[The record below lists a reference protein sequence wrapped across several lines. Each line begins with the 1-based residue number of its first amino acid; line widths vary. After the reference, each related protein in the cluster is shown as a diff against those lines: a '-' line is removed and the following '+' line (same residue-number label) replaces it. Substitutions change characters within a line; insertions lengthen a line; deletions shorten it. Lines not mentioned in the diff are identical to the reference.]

1 MVISEMSFDFDLFVI
16 GAGSGGV
23 RAARVAAGFGARVAV
38 AESRELGG
46 TCVNLG
52 CVPKKLFIYGASYA
66 DDFTHAAAYGW
77 HVGTPGFD
85 WPTLRDNKNREIAR
99 INKIYGS
106 LLADAGAQLIRGH
119 ARVLDA
125 HTVAVDGERYSAEH
139 ILIATGC
146 APDKPEIPGH
156 ELAITSDDAFHL
168 PTLPRRVIVSGG
180 GYIAVEFASIFRGL
194 GVQVTQLYRG
204 ELFLRGFD
212 TGVRQHLR
220 EQLGLHGIDLQFN
233 ADIQRI
239 DRRADGSLDA
249 TLRDG
254 RVLQTDCVM
263 FATGRSPPTD
273 ELGLERTQV
282 TRNPRG
288 FIEVDDDFRTREP
301 SIFAVGDVIG
311 RVQLTP
317 VALAEGTAVAR
328 QLFRPAAYRKLD
340 YDIIPTAVFSLPN
353 IGTVGL
359 SEDQALAQGREL
371 RVYESRFKSLKLTL
385 TGSQET
391 TFLKLIVD
399 AGNDRVLGAHMVGPD
414 AGEIIQGIAI
424 AIKAGATKQVFDDT
438 FGIHPSTAEE
448 FVTMRTPRAITS

>member
-1 MVISEMSFDFDLFVI
+1 MPFDFDLFVV

-23 RAARVAAGFGARVAV
+23 RAARVAAGIGARVAV

-52 CVPKKLFIYGASYA
+52 CVPKKLFVYGASYA
-66 DDFTHAAAYGW
+66 DDFAHAQSYGW
-77 HVGTPGFD
+77 DVGAPTFD
-85 WPTLRDNKNREIAR
+85 WPTLRENKNLEIAR
-99 INKIYGS
+99 INGVYGK
-106 LLADAGAQLIRGH
+106 LLADAGATLIRGH
-119 ARVLDA
+119 ARLLDA
-125 HTVAVDGERYSAEH
+125 HTVEINGAQHSAEH

-146 APDKPEIPGH
+146 APDKPDIPGR

-168 PTLPRRVIVSGG
+168 STLPRRVIVSGG

-212 TGVRQHLR
+212 RDVRKHLR
-220 EQLGLHGIDLQFN
+220 EQLCLHGINLQFN
-233 ADIQRI
+233 ADIERI
-239 DRRADGSLDA
+239 DQRADGSLEA
-249 TLRDG
+249 TLCDG

-263 FATGRSPPTD
+263 FATGRSPPL
-273 ELGLERTQV
+273 EGLGLERTRV
-282 TRNPRG
+282 TRNQRG
-288 FIEVDDDFRTREP
+288 FIDVDDDFRTQEP

-328 QLFRPAAYRKLD
+328 QLFQPTAYRKLD
-340 YDIIPTAVFSLPN
+340 YGVIPTAVFCLPN

-359 SEDQALAQGREL
+359 SEDDALQKGYPL

-385 TGSQET
+385 TGSQEKT
-391 TFLKLIVD
+391 YLKLVVD
-399 AGNDRVLGAHMVGPD
+399 DRNDRVLGAHMVGPD

-424 AIKAGATKQVFDDT
+424 AMKAGATKQIFDDT

-448 FVTMRTPRAITS
+448 FVTMRTPRAASA

>member
-1 MVISEMSFDFDLFVI
+1 MSFDVDLFVI

-52 CVPKKLFIYGASYA
+52 CVPKKLFVYGASYA
-66 DDFTHAAAYGW
+66 DDFAHAQSYGW
-77 HVGTPGFD
+77 AVDKPDFD

-99 INKIYGS
+99 LNEVYGK
-106 LLADAGAQLIRGH
+106 LLADAGVKLIRGH
-119 ARVLDA
+119 ARLLDA
-125 HTVAVDGERYSAEH
+125 HTVEVDGVQYSAEH
-139 ILIATGC
+139 ILIASGC
-146 APDKPEIPGH
+146 APDKPDIPGR

-168 PTLPRRVIVSGG
+168 PALPRRVIVSGG

-194 GVQVTQLYRG
+194 GVHVAQLYRG

-212 TGVRQHLR
+212 EGVRKHLR
-220 EQLGLHGIDLQFN
+220 DQLCLHGIDLQFN

-249 TLRDG
+249 TLCDG
-254 RVLQTDCVM
+254 RVLQADCVM
-263 FATGRSPPTD
+263 FATGRSPPPD
-273 ELGLERTQV
+273 ALELARTRV
-282 TRNPRG
+282 SRDKRG
-288 FIEVDDDFRTREP
+288 FIEVDENFRSKEP

-328 QLFRPAAYRKLD
+328 QLFRPEAYRKID
-340 YDIIPTAVFSLPN
+340 YDLIPTAVFCLPN

-359 SEDQALAQGREL
+359 SEDKARSQGYEL
-371 RVYESRFKSLKLTL
+371 RVFESHFKSLKLTL
-385 TGSQET
+385 TGSQEK
-391 TFLKLIVD
+391 TFLKLVVD
-399 AGNDRVLGAHMVGPD
+399 AQTDRVLGAHMVGPD

-424 AIKAGATKQVFDDT
+424 AMKAGATKAVFDDT

-448 FVTMRTPRAITS
+448 FVTMRSPRANAN

>member
-1 MVISEMSFDFDLFVI
+1 MPFDFDLFVV

-23 RAARVAAGFGARVAV
+23 RAARVAAGIGARVAV

-52 CVPKKLFIYGASYA
+52 CVPKKLFVYGASYA
-66 DDFTHAAAYGW
+66 DDFAHAQSYGW
-77 HVGTPGFD
+77 DVGAPTFD
-85 WPTLRDNKNREIAR
+85 WPTLRENKNLEIAR
-99 INKIYGS
+99 INGVYGK
-106 LLADAGAQLIRGH
+106 LLADAGVTLIRGH
-119 ARVLDA
+119 ARLLDA
-125 HTVAVDGERYSAEH
+125 HTVEINGAQHSAEH

-146 APDKPEIPGH
+146 APDKPDIPGR

-168 PTLPRRVIVSGG
+168 STLPRRVIVSGG

-212 TGVRQHLR
+212 RDVRKHLR
-220 EQLGLHGIDLQFN
+220 EQLCLHGIDLQFN
-233 ADIQRI
+233 ADIERI
-239 DRRADGSLDA
+239 DQRADGSLEA
-249 TLRDG
+249 TLCDG

-263 FATGRSPPTD
+263 FATGRSPPL
-273 ELGLERTQV
+273 EGLGLERTRV
-282 TRNPRG
+282 TRNQRG
-288 FIEVDDDFRTREP
+288 FIDVDDDFRTQEP

-328 QLFRPAAYRKLD
+328 QLFQPTAYRKLD
-340 YDIIPTAVFSLPN
+340 YGVIPTAVFCLPN

-359 SEDQALAQGREL
+359 SEDDALQKGYPL

-385 TGSQET
+385 TGSQEKT
-391 TFLKLIVD
+391 YLKLVVD
-399 AGNDRVLGAHMVGPD
+399 DRNDRVLGAHMVGPD

-424 AIKAGATKQVFDDT
+424 AMKAGATKQIFDDT

-448 FVTMRTPRAITS
+448 FVTMRTPRAASA

>member
-1 MVISEMSFDFDLFVI
+1 MPFDFDLFVV

-52 CVPKKLFIYGASYA
+52 CVPKKLFVYGASYA
-66 DDFTHAAAYGW
+66 DDFAHAQSYGW
-77 HVGTPGFD
+77 DVGAPAFD
-85 WPTLRDNKNREIAR
+85 WPTLRENKNLEIAR
-99 INKIYGS
+99 INGVYGK
-106 LLADAGAQLIRGH
+106 LLADAGVTLIRGH
-119 ARVLDA
+119 ARLLDA
-125 HTVAVDGERYSAEH
+125 HTVEINGAQHSAEH

-146 APDKPEIPGH
+146 APDKPDIPGR

-168 PTLPRRVIVSGG
+168 STLPRRVIVSGG

-212 TGVRQHLR
+212 RDVRKHLR
-220 EQLGLHGIDLQFN
+220 EQLCLHGIDLQFN
-233 ADIQRI
+233 ADIERI
-239 DRRADGSLDA
+239 DQRADGSLEA
-249 TLRDG
+249 TLCDG

-263 FATGRSPPTD
+263 FATGRSPPL
-273 ELGLERTQV
+273 EGLGLERTRV
-282 TRNPRG
+282 TRNQRG
-288 FIEVDDDFRTREP
+288 FIDVDDDFRTQEP

-328 QLFRPAAYRKLD
+328 QLFQPTAYRKLD
-340 YDIIPTAVFSLPN
+340 YGVIPTAVFCLPN

-359 SEDQALAQGREL
+359 SEDDALQKGYPL

-385 TGSQET
+385 TGSQEKT
-391 TFLKLIVD
+391 YLKLVVD
-399 AGNDRVLGAHMVGPD
+399 DRNDRVLGAHMVGPD

-424 AIKAGATKQVFDDT
+424 AMKAGATKQIFDDT

-448 FVTMRTPRAITS
+448 FVTMRTPRAASA

>member
-1 MVISEMSFDFDLFVI
+1 MPFDFDLFVV

-23 RAARVAAGFGARVAV
+23 RAARVAAGIGARVAV

-52 CVPKKLFIYGASYA
+52 CVPKKLFVYGASYA
-66 DDFTHAAAYGW
+66 DDFAHAQSYGW
-77 HVGTPGFD
+77 DVGAPAFD
-85 WPTLRDNKNREIAR
+85 WPTLRENKNLEIAR
-99 INKIYGS
+99 INGVYGK
-106 LLADAGAQLIRGH
+106 LLADAGVTLIRGH
-119 ARVLDA
+119 ARLLDA
-125 HTVAVDGERYSAEH
+125 HTVEINGAQHSAEH

-146 APDKPEIPGH
+146 APDKPDIPGR

-168 PTLPRRVIVSGG
+168 STLPRRVIVSGG

-212 TGVRQHLR
+212 RDVRKHLR
-220 EQLGLHGIDLQFN
+220 EQLCLHGINLQFN
-233 ADIQRI
+233 ADIERI
-239 DRRADGSLDA
+239 DQRADGSLEA
-249 TLRDG
+249 TLCDG

-263 FATGRSPPTD
+263 FATGRSPPL
-273 ELGLERTQV
+273 EGLGLERTRV
-282 TRNPRG
+282 TRNQRG
-288 FIEVDDDFRTREP
+288 FIDVDDDFRTQEP

-328 QLFRPAAYRKLD
+328 QLFQPTAYRKLD
-340 YDIIPTAVFSLPN
+340 YGVIPTAVFCLPN

-359 SEDQALAQGREL
+359 SEDDALQKGYPL

-385 TGSQET
+385 TGSQEKT
-391 TFLKLIVD
+391 YLKLVVD
-399 AGNDRVLGAHMVGPD
+399 DRNDRVLGAHMVGPD

-424 AIKAGATKQVFDDT
+424 AMKAGATKQIFDDT

-448 FVTMRTPRAITS
+448 FVTMRTPRAASA

>member
-1 MVISEMSFDFDLFVI
+1 MPFDFDLFVV

-23 RAARVAAGFGARVAV
+23 RAARVAAGIGARVAV

-52 CVPKKLFIYGASYA
+52 CVPKKLFVYGASYA
-66 DDFTHAAAYGW
+66 DDFAHAQSYGW
-77 HVGTPGFD
+77 DVGAPAFD
-85 WPTLRDNKNREIAR
+85 WPTLRENKNLEIAR
-99 INKIYGS
+99 INGVYGK
-106 LLADAGAQLIRGH
+106 LLADAGATLIRGH
-119 ARVLDA
+119 ARLLDA
-125 HTVAVDGERYSAEH
+125 HTVEINGAQHSAEH

-146 APDKPEIPGH
+146 APDKPDIPGR

-168 PTLPRRVIVSGG
+168 STLPRRVIVSGG

-212 TGVRQHLR
+212 RDVRKHLR
-220 EQLGLHGIDLQFN
+220 EQLCLHGINLQFN
-233 ADIQRI
+233 ADIERI
-239 DRRADGSLDA
+239 DQRADGSLEA
-249 TLRDG
+249 TLCDG

-263 FATGRSPPTD
+263 FATGRSPPL
-273 ELGLERTQV
+273 EGLGLERTRV
-282 TRNPRG
+282 TRNQRG
-288 FIEVDDDFRTREP
+288 FIDVDDDFRTQEP

-328 QLFRPAAYRKLD
+328 QLFQPTAYRKLD
-340 YDIIPTAVFSLPN
+340 YGVIPTAVFCLPN

-359 SEDQALAQGREL
+359 SEDDALQKGYPL

-385 TGSQET
+385 TGSQEKT
-391 TFLKLIVD
+391 YLKLVVD
-399 AGNDRVLGAHMVGPD
+399 DRNDRVLGAHMVGPD

-424 AIKAGATKQVFDDT
+424 AMKAGATKQIFDDT

-448 FVTMRTPRAITS
+448 FVTMRTPRAASA

>member
-1 MVISEMSFDFDLFVI
+1 MPFDFDLFVV

-23 RAARVAAGFGARVAV
+23 RAARVAAGIGARVAV

-52 CVPKKLFIYGASYA
+52 CVPKKLFVYGASYA
-66 DDFTHAAAYGW
+66 DDFAHAQSYGW
-77 HVGTPGFD
+77 DVGAPAFD
-85 WPTLRDNKNREIAR
+85 WPTLRENKNLEIAR
-99 INKIYGS
+99 INGVYGK
-106 LLADAGAQLIRGH
+106 LLADAGATLIRGH
-119 ARVLDA
+119 ARLLDA
-125 HTVAVDGERYSAEH
+125 HTVEINGAQHSAEH

-146 APDKPEIPGH
+146 APDKPDIPGR

-168 PTLPRRVIVSGG
+168 STLPRRVIVSGG

-212 TGVRQHLR
+212 RDVRKHLR
-220 EQLGLHGIDLQFN
+220 EQLCLHGIDLQFN
-233 ADIQRI
+233 ADIERI
-239 DRRADGSLDA
+239 DQRADGSLEA
-249 TLRDG
+249 TLCDG

-263 FATGRSPPTD
+263 FATGRSPPL
-273 ELGLERTQV
+273 EGLGLERTRV
-282 TRNPRG
+282 TRNQRG
-288 FIEVDDDFRTREP
+288 FIDVDDDFRTQEP

-328 QLFRPAAYRKLD
+328 QLFQPTAYRKLD
-340 YDIIPTAVFSLPN
+340 YGVIPTAVFCLPN

-359 SEDQALAQGREL
+359 SEDDALQKGYPL

-385 TGSQET
+385 TGSQEKT
-391 TFLKLIVD
+391 YLKLVVD
-399 AGNDRVLGAHMVGPD
+399 DRNDRVLGAHMVGPD

-424 AIKAGATKQVFDDT
+424 AMKAGATKQIFDDT

-448 FVTMRTPRAITS
+448 FVTMRTPRAASA

>member
-1 MVISEMSFDFDLFVI
+1 MSFDVDLFVI

-23 RAARVAAGFGARVAV
+23 RAARIAAGFGARVAV

-52 CVPKKLFIYGASYA
+52 CVPKKLFVYGASYA
-66 DDFTHAAAYGW
+66 DDFAHASSYGW
-77 HVGTPGFD
+77 RMDAPAFD
-85 WPTLRDNKNREIAR
+85 WSTLRDNKNREIAR
-99 INKIYGS
+99 INGVYGQ
-106 LLADAGAQLIRGH
+106 LLSDAGARLIRGH

-125 HTVAVDGERYSAEH
+125 HTIEVNDERIRAAH

-146 APDKPEIPGH
+146 APDKPDIPGAEH
-156 ELAITSDDAFHL
+156 AITSDDAFHL
-168 PTLPRRVIVSGG
+168 PKLPRRVIVSGG
-180 GYIAVEFASIFRGL
+180 GYIAVEFASIFHGL

-212 TGVRQHLR
+212 AGVRTHLR
-220 EQLGLHGIDLQFN
+220 DQLCLRGIDLQFN
-233 ADIQRI
+233 ADIARI
-239 DRRADGSLDA
+239 ERRDGGVLIA
-249 TLRDG
+249 HLRDG
-254 RVLQTDCVM
+254 RALETDCVM
-263 FATGRSPPTD
+263 FATGRRPPAD
-273 ELGLERTQV
+273 GLDLAS
-282 TRNPRG
+282 TRVQRSGKG
-288 FIEVDDDFRTREP
+288 FIEVDGNFRTGEP

-328 QLFRPAAYRKLD
+328 QLFRPDACRKID
-340 YDIIPTAVFSLPN
+340 YDLIPTAVFSLPN

-359 SEDQALAQGREL
+359 SEDKALSQGHEL
-371 RVYESRFKSLKLTL
+371 RVFESRFKSLKLTL
-385 TGSQET
+385 TGSQEK

-399 AGNDRVLGAHMVGPD
+399 ARSDRVLGAHMVGPD

-424 AIKAGATKQVFDDT
+424 ALKAGATKRVFDDT

-448 FVTMRTPRAITS
+448 FVTMRTPRATPA

>member
-1 MVISEMSFDFDLFVI
+1 MPFDFDLFVV

-52 CVPKKLFIYGASYA
+52 CVPKKLFVYGASYA
-66 DDFTHAAAYGW
+66 DDFAHAQSYGW
-77 HVGTPGFD
+77 DVGAPTFD
-85 WPTLRDNKNREIAR
+85 WPTLRENKNLEIAR
-99 INKIYGS
+99 INGVYGK
-106 LLADAGAQLIRGH
+106 LLADAGATLIRGH
-119 ARVLDA
+119 ARLLDA
-125 HTVAVDGERYSAEH
+125 HTVEINGAQHSAEH

-146 APDKPEIPGH
+146 APDKPDIPGR

-168 PTLPRRVIVSGG
+168 STLPRRVIVSGG

-212 TGVRQHLR
+212 RDVRKHLR
-220 EQLGLHGIDLQFN
+220 EQLCLHGIDLQFN
-233 ADIQRI
+233 ADIERI
-239 DRRADGSLDA
+239 DQRADGSLEA
-249 TLRDG
+249 TLCDG

-263 FATGRSPPTD
+263 FATGRSPPL
-273 ELGLERTQV
+273 EGLGLERTRV
-282 TRNPRG
+282 TRNQRG
-288 FIEVDDDFRTREP
+288 FIDVDDDFRTQEP

-328 QLFRPAAYRKLD
+328 QLFQPTAYRKLD
-340 YDIIPTAVFSLPN
+340 YGVIPTAVFCLPN

-359 SEDQALAQGREL
+359 SEDDALQKGYPL

-385 TGSQET
+385 TGSQEKT
-391 TFLKLIVD
+391 YLKLVVD
-399 AGNDRVLGAHMVGPD
+399 DRNDRVLGAHMVGPD

-424 AIKAGATKQVFDDT
+424 AMKAGATKQIFDDT

-448 FVTMRTPRAITS
+448 FVTMRTPRAASA

>member
-1 MVISEMSFDFDLFVI
+1 MPFDFDLFVV

-23 RAARVAAGFGARVAV
+23 RAARVAAGIGARVAV

-52 CVPKKLFIYGASYA
+52 CVPKKLFVYGASYA
-66 DDFTHAAAYGW
+66 DDFAHAQSYGW
-77 HVGTPGFD
+77 DVGAPAFD
-85 WPTLRDNKNREIAR
+85 WPTLRENKNLEIAR
-99 INKIYGS
+99 INGVYGK
-106 LLADAGAQLIRGH
+106 LLADAGVTLIRGH
-119 ARVLDA
+119 ARLLDA
-125 HTVAVDGERYSAEH
+125 HTVEINGAQHSAEH

-146 APDKPEIPGH
+146 APDKPDIPGR

-168 PTLPRRVIVSGG
+168 STLPRRVIVSGG

-212 TGVRQHLR
+212 RDVRKHLR
-220 EQLGLHGIDLQFN
+220 EQLCLHGIDLQFN
-233 ADIQRI
+233 ADIERI
-239 DRRADGSLDA
+239 DQRADGSLEA
-249 TLRDG
+249 TLCDG

-263 FATGRSPPTD
+263 FATGRSPPL
-273 ELGLERTQV
+273 EGLGLERTRV
-282 TRNPRG
+282 TRNQRG
-288 FIEVDDDFRTREP
+288 FIDVDDDFRTQEP

-328 QLFRPAAYRKLD
+328 QLFQPTAYRKLD
-340 YDIIPTAVFSLPN
+340 YGVIPTAVFCLPN

-359 SEDQALAQGREL
+359 SEDDALQKGYPL

-385 TGSQET
+385 TGSQEKT
-391 TFLKLIVD
+391 YLKLVVD
-399 AGNDRVLGAHMVGPD
+399 DRNDRVLGAHMVGPD

-424 AIKAGATKQVFDDT
+424 AMKAGATKQIFDDT

-448 FVTMRTPRAITS
+448 FVTMRTPRAASA